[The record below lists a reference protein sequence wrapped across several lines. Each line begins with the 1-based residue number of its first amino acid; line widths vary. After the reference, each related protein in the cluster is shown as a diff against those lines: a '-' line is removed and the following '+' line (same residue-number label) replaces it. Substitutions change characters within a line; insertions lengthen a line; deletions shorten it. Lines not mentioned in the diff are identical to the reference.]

1 MSTMSAEYQ
10 TKFDR
15 ENRISSIIETL
26 GGTDI
31 TQIFIHSVASLGKE
45 TELATA
51 LPGFEKYPERSLLV
65 ARTDDIVCVLERVD
79 NQYLQFLSSLGV
91 GPRNGNVIQASKC
104 LYQNDNANLSDSL
117 MSNQEALLTIRKLV
131 KQNKKIVLNPYI
143 ASPKEFKLAA
153 ILETILGRKVHI
165 SARNAKIVEYANYK
179 HNIRT
184 KALELGIPVPEGDM
198 VELQLG
204 EDGKPID
211 LKLIK
216 VAINRNIGKTG
227 RVIVKGS
234 FGLSGSSIFIVED
247 NPKSIHKAL
256 SNIADRTDNSI
267 YIVEVMLDI
276 TTSPNVL
283 MHIEPSNGRIL
294 CVGVTDQ
301 LLSDNLAHEGN
312 TYPSCANTLKGMINS
327 AQRMS
332 KWLQSRGYGGLV
344 GFDFGEYLNPETG
357 GVEHFLAEINPR
369 VNAAAYP
376 KAMMEHF
383 NKKLRQKGWPCI
395 DSFLSAKIKTEARS
409 FAELIELY
417 GHLFFKPETGKGL
430 FPYNTGCLK
439 LGNFTMAVF
448 GRSRNEVMEM
458 YDDFKTLLAKE

>member
-184 KALELGIPVPEGDM
+184 KALELGIPVPEGDI

-204 EDGKPID
+204 EDGKP
-211 LKLIK
+211 LVLTPIK
-216 VAINRNIGKTG
+216 AAINRNIGKTG

>member
-165 SARNAKIVEYANYK
+165 LGGNPAIVDYAKCK
-179 HNIRT
+179 HNVRT
-184 KALELGIPVPEGDM
+184 KALELGIPVPEGDI

-204 EDGKPID
+204 EDGKP
-211 LKLIK
+211 LVLTPIK
-216 VAINRNIGKTG
+216 AAINRNIGKTG

-256 SNIADRTDNSI
+256 STIADRTDNSI

>member
-143 ASPKEFKLAA
+143 ATPKEFQLAL

-184 KALELGIPVPEGDM
+184 KALELGIPVPEGDI

-204 EDGKPID
+204 EDGKPLD
-211 LKLIK
+211 LTPIK
-216 VAINRNIGKTG
+216 AAINRNIGKTG

-383 NKKLRQKGWPCI
+383 NKKLRQKGWPYI

-409 FAELIELY
+409 FAELNELY

>member
-184 KALELGIPVPEGDM
+184 KALELGIPVPEGDI

-204 EDGKPID
+204 EDGKPLD
-211 LKLIK
+211 LTPIK
-216 VAINRNIGKTG
+216 AAINRNIGKTG